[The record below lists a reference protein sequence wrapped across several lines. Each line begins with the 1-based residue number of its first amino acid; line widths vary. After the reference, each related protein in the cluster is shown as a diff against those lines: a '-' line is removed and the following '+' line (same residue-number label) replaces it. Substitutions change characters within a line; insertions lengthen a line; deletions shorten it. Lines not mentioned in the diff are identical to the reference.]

1 MTRKIP
7 AWLPPTLFAV
17 LTLILFRDFV
27 FSREM
32 LFGSDTEAMG
42 YMARLFYAREL
53 GAGNFPGW
61 NPLLL
66 GGTPFLAS
74 LAGGDSLYPPS
85 VLLLLIMEPYRA
97 LGWKL
102 VLHVFLAGLGMYGF
116 SRALGASRAG
126 ATVSGTAFLVA
137 PFLVTLVWPGHDGKL
152 FVTALAPFL
161 FWGIE
166 AWFRTGR
173 GTAWAGI
180 AAVVALVTLTTHF
193 QMAYFLFGA
202 AGVYAMALAVAAFR
216 AERRLDGGAAD
227 RATEPADGG
236 STGPDP
242 AAAPSGAGAG
252 GPGRRR
258 HRASIVRF
266 ALFLAASVTGVAA
279 AGVQFLP
286 AAQYITEFS
295 RRTATTTQAAPQ
307 ENRFYASSWS
317 MHPEEAMSLVV
328 PEFVGSN
335 TNGAAWT
342 SGTYWGR
349 NPFKLNH
356 EYIGL
361 AALLLAILAFLGG
374 PRPVERWT
382 LLGIGTVAFLY
393 TLGTH
398 TPVWGVLYALVP
410 GLELFRAP
418 SMAIFLTGVSVCAL
432 ASLGVDRLLAWI
444 RDPDSREALLGQRVL
459 WGAAGALALL
469 FLLAAGGPLLS
480 LWSGALYG
488 TMPPQAAAA
497 LQRAE
502 PFIVRGALLA
512 FLVAGAVA
520 GVLLLGRKGSLPAS
534 AAVAALVA
542 LVAVDGMRVSD
553 AFVETRDF
561 DAFVGAGPNIE
572 ALERLQASQE
582 PFRVLDLNQSG
593 QSVRPAM
600 FGIELASGHHPNDL
614 ARYRE
619 LTGMEGSGAP
629 MNLLQS
635 PNVQSILNV
644 RYLIWPVQTLGV
656 PQGLEPV
663 AATRTAD
670 GQLYEAVFE
679 VPTLARARLVAQAE
693 VVPDDRAV
701 QRLMDP
707 GFDVTTTV
715 TVPEPLSV
723 ELGGGVPEGGVEW
736 LLRSTDRQELRVTT
750 DRRSVLVVADNWY
763 PAWQA
768 TVDDAAAPI
777 LRVDHTLRGI
787 LIEPG
792 THTVTL
798 EFRSEPVRQGLL
810 LTGLGLLVLVGV
822 AGTSLLRRRRPGPAP
837 EPA

>member
-1 MTRKIP
+1 MTPKIP
-7 AWLPPTLFAV
+7 AWLPPTLFAA

-53 GAGNFPGW
+53 ASGHVPGW

-85 VLLLLIMEPYRA
+85 ALLLLIMEPYRA

-116 SRALGASRAG
+116 SRSLGASRAG
-126 ATVSGTAFLVA
+126 ATVAGTAFLVA

-166 AWFRTGR
+166 AWFRRGT

-202 AGVYAMALAVAAFR
+202 AGVYAIALTIGAL
-216 AERRLDGGAAD
+216 RRD
-227 RATEPADGG
+227 RAAGEASEPDAD
-236 STGPDP
+236 TGE
-242 AAAPSGAGAG
+242 AAPTSGEAGR
-252 GPGRRR
+252 GRRP
-258 HRASIVRF
+258 STSLVRF

-286 AAQYITEFS
+286 AAEYITEFS
-295 RRTATTTQAAPQ
+295 RRTATTTRAAPE
-307 ENRFYASSWS
+307 ENRQYASSWS

-335 TNGAAWT
+335 TNGADWT
-342 SGTYWGR
+342 TGTYWGR

-361 AALLLAILAFLGG
+361 GALLLALLAFLGG
-374 PRPVERWT
+374 PRPLERWT

-393 TLGTH
+393 TLGVH
-398 TPVWGVLYALVP
+398 TPVWGTLYAVLP
-410 GLELFRAP
+410 GIRLFRAP
-418 SMAIFLTGVSVCAL
+418 SMAIFLSGVSVCAL
-432 ASLGVDRLLAWI
+432 ASLGVDRILAWI
-444 RDPDSREALLGQRVL
+444 RNPESREAVLGQRVL
-459 WGAAGALALL
+459 WIAAGAVGLIL
-469 FLLAAGGPLLS
+469 LLAAAGPLFD
-480 LWSGALYG
+480 LWSSVVYRGMEPG
-488 TMPPQAAAA
+488 AAAA
-497 LQRAE
+497 LDRAR
-502 PFIVRGALLA
+502 PFVVRGALLA
-512 FLVAGAVA
+512 VLVAGSA
-520 GVLLLGRKGSLPAS
+520 GLVLFFGRKGSLPAS
-534 AAVAALVA
+534 AAVAVLVVV
-542 LVAVDGMRVSD
+542 VAADGMRVSD

-561 DAFVGAGPNIE
+561 DRFAAPGPNIQ
-572 ALERLQASQE
+572 ALEGLEASQE
-582 PFRVLDLNQSG
+582 PFRVLDLNQGG

-629 MNLLQS
+629 VNLLRS
-635 PNVQSILNV
+635 PNVLGILNV
-644 RYLIWPVQTLGV
+644 RYLIWPVQTMG
-656 PQGLEPV
+656 PPPEGFEPV
-663 AATRTAD
+663 SATQTSD
-670 GQLYEAVFE
+670 GRLYEAVFE
-679 VPTLARARLVAQAE
+679 VPTLPRARLVAQAE
-693 VVPDDRAV
+693 VVRDEEAV
-701 QRLMDP
+701 ERLLDP
-707 GFDVTTTV
+707 TFDVATTV
-715 TVPEPLSV
+715 TIPTPLPMA
-723 ELGGGVPEGGVEW
+723 LDGGVPEGRVEW

-750 DRRSVLVVADNWY
+750 DRRSLLVVADNWY
-763 PAWQA
+763 PAWHA
-768 TVDDAAAPI
+768 TVDGSDVPI
-777 LRVDHTLRGI
+777 HRVDHTLRGI
-787 LIEPG
+787 VVEPG
-792 THTVTL
+792 THTVILT
-798 EFRSEPVRQGLL
+798 FRSGPVRQGLL
-810 LTGLGLLVLVGV
+810 LSGVGVLTLLGV
-822 AGTSLLRRRRPGPAP
+822 AGASVARRRRREPP